1 MNVSA
6 LLKVYKPADAVKFRV
21 TNERRSGV
29 NRVRIEGEVFGAK
42 ASTVKHFGSPAEAD
56 AFFDAMTEAD
66 AEAWWQSLQ
75 DRAQQQLFG
84 LAEQELLYGAGECF
98 PRGLLHA

>member
-1 MNVSA
+1 MNVSVM
-6 LLKVYKPADAVKFRV
+6 LKVYKPADAVKFRV
-21 TNERRSGV
+21 TNERLSGV

-42 ASTVKHFGSPAEAD
+42 ASTVKHFGSPSEAD
-56 AFFDAMTEAD
+56 AFFAGVTEAD

-75 DRAQQQLFG
+75 DRAQQLFA
-84 LAEQELLYGAGECF
+84 LAEQELLYGSGDCI